1 MITRGVAGF
10 LLPLNIVSVGI
21 PDLALRA
28 GKGERQSGDSNCAGV
43 QFRRLLLLTQ
53 HNDVWEIAAAGLF
66 AGACFSATSPLSLS
80 LLMVGTPKRHA
91 GRAMGTY
98 GAAEDVGISVGPR
111 VGSAIWVQFGL
122 TAAYLTL
129 SASFLAVLVP
139 CVVAMRGQPPGPKR

>member
-1 MITRGVAGF
+1 
-10 LLPLNIVSVGI
+10 
-21 PDLALRA
+21 
-28 GKGERQSGDSNCAGV
+28 
-43 QFRRLLLLTQ
+43 
-53 HNDVWEIAAAGLF
+53 
-66 AGACFSATSPLSLS
+66 
-80 LLMVGTPKRHA
+80 MVGTPKRHA

-129 SASFLAVLVP
+129 GASFLAVLVP